1 MSAPELTTIQPLKKE
16 LPGAVRRL
24 AWMFLGLGALVMMLA
39 YGMDAQRSAHNNII
53 LFLFLASIGGGSIF
67 LVAIEYIG
75 GAVWSVPIRRV
86 TEFLGGITPVV
97 PVVAVPLLL
106 NLHDVF
112 HWTHPEA
119 VQADPVLAGK
129 SPYLNVS
136 FFVFRFLAIFALWN
150 LFYLFFFR
158 NSTRQDLSRNQRL
171 TTRNIR
177 LAAIFLP
184 VFAVTL
190 TLTAVDWAMSLEP
203 HWYSTIFG
211 VYYFSGTVLAAV
223 AATTYVVVKFQEK
236 GFLPN
241 LARDHLYSLGA
252 LLFAFV
258 NFWAYIAF
266 SQFLLIWYANLP
278 EETYW
283 FMARWQ
289 GGWEY
294 FSVLLIVV
302 HFAVP
307 YFALLAQD
315 AKMNPRRLKLM
326 ALWILA
332 AHLLDLYWLVMPNYS
347 ETFVFGWME
356 IGYPFLAAGMIM
368 ILLSYMLRRYNVVPV
383 GDPKLQ
389 RGLEFRL

>member
-1 MSAPELTTIQPLKKE
+1 M
-16 LPGAVRRL
+16 
-24 AWMFLGLGALVMMLA
+24 
-39 YGMDAQRSAHNNII
+39 
-53 LFLFLASIGGGSIF
+53 
-67 LVAIEYIG
+67 
-75 GAVWSVPIRRV
+75 RRV
-86 TEFLGGITPVV
+86 TEFLAGITLVV
-97 PVVAVPLLL
+97 PLVAVPLLM
-106 NLHDVF
+106 NLHDLF

-119 VQADPVLAGK
+119 VQADPLLAGK
-129 SPYLNVS
+129 SSYLNVP
-136 FFVFRFLAIFALWN
+136 FFVFRFLAIFALWS
-150 LFYLFFFR
+150 LFYLLFFR
-158 NSTRQDLSRNQRL
+158 NSTRQDLSRSQGL
-171 TTRNIR
+171 TRRNIR
-177 LAAIFLP
+177 LSAVFLP

-223 AATTYVVVKFQEK
+223 AATTFVVVKFQEK
-236 GFLPN
+236 GFLPK
-241 LARDHLYSLGA
+241 LKRDHLYSLGA

-283 FMARWQ
+283 FMTRWQ

-294 FSVLLIVV
+294 FSVLLIIV

-307 YFALLAQD
+307 YSALLAQD
-315 AKMNPRRLKLM
+315 AKMNPKRLKIM
-326 ALWILA
+326 ALWILG
-332 AHLLDLYWLVMPNYS
+332 AHLLDLYWLVMPTYS
-347 ETFVFGWME
+347 ESFVFGWME

-368 ILLSYMLRRYNVVPV
+368 VLLSYMLRRYNIVPV

-389 RGLEFRL
+389 RGLDFRL